1 MEEKN
6 MRSRDVDKKP
16 EVIVFAGPNGS
27 GKSTI
32 TTMANIIEP
41 YINADNIKASIQCSD
56 WEAAKRATALREQQV
71 LHKKSFTFE
80 TVLSTTRNLKL
91 LKKAKE
97 NGFFI
102 RCIYI
107 LTVDPEVN
115 VLRVRSRVASGG
127 HDVPKDVIR
136 KRYGKALEL
145 LPELIK
151 ICDVCHIYDNT
162 KEPFRIFKK
171 RKNEL
176 FFWESN
182 LWKKEKIL
190 KLVGLTADSCSC

>member
-6 MRSRDVDKKP
+6 MLSRDVGKKP
-16 EVIVFAGPNGS
+16 EIIVFAGPNGS

-32 TTMANIIEP
+32 TTMAKIIEP

-56 WEAAKRATALREQQV
+56 LEAAKRATALRENQV
-71 LHKKSFTFE
+71 LHMKSFTFE

-91 LKKAKE
+91 LEKAKE

-136 KRYGKALEL
+136 KRYDKALQL

-171 RKNEL
+171 RKNEF

-190 KLVGLTADSCSC
+190 KLVGLTDDSC